1 MVSKSIVKLPCKVA
15 QKLTL
20 QLVAVVMLLAQLH
33 VCSTAFHHVDGQIC
47 HEAHETGT
55 ALASHAPDHQHKR
68 ECELRP
74 CHEQAPELTANGGMR
89 DLPVEACILA
99 SNPIVPRMRVV
110 DREAVSS
117 WLIESSPPTGPPL
130 LRLSRAPPSI
140 LQPA

>member
-1 MVSKSIVKLPCKVA
+1 MNFPARVA
-15 QKLTL
+15 RAVIL
-20 QLVAVVMLLAQLH
+20 QLVAVVVLFGQLH

-47 HEAHETGT
+47 SEAHETGT
-55 ALASHAPDHQHKR
+55 ALASHAPDHQHER

-74 CHEQAPELTANGGMR
+74 CHDQAPELTANGGKR

-99 SNPIVPRMRVV
+99 SSPVVPRLRVV
-110 DREAVSS
+110 EREAVSS